1 MDLVEIRSHTE
12 HSISSQLIK
21 DTPKEQKLEN
31 AEQEEM
37 KSSSPSKEEVKKCF
51 ALTVKDSYINNILTI
66 CEKVRPQTFLQSGS
80 LVS

>member
-1 MDLVEIRSHTE
+1 
-12 HSISSQLIK
+12 
-21 DTPKEQKLEN
+21 
-31 AEQEEM
+31 M